1 MDNYEMAHGHAL
13 AGLAGRAE
21 GLASSPLLC
30 SGHNATLGHR
40 ALPHFTI
47 GFFPPKPLSIKGS
60 QYVLVFILAYM

>member
-1 MDNYEMAHGHAL
+1 MDNYEMARGHAL
-13 AGLAGRAE
+13 VGLAGRAE
-21 GLASSPLLC
+21 GLGSSPPLC

-47 GFFPPKPLSIKGS
+47 RFSPTAIISTKGS